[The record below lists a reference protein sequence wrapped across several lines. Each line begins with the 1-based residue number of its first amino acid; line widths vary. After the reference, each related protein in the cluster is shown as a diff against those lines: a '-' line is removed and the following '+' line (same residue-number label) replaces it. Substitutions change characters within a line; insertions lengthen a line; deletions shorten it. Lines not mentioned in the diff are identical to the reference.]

1 MSIRQAHRKRNLRI
15 TRDTVMFAVGISGI
29 IHEALTSGATERP
42 FLLATFCALCGLP
55 VFLRTDEY
63 REAMRKELEK

>member
-1 MSIRQAHRKRNLRI
+1 MSTIKRHKNHKLKL
-15 TRDTVMFAVGISGI
+15 TRDTVMFVVGIAGI

-63 REAMRKELEK
+63 RNVLKKELDE